1 MTPNEVADAAHTLQ
15 QAQAAQAGA
24 PWEPYIAPFFGLLGV
39 AVGGI
44 LQWAL
49 AASTARQART
59 NQLAD
64 EAAREKRERRLAS
77 LALAEHL
84 EDFVFASVDIV
95 SSQAHVYWA
104 TPYDV
109 AEHSEVPVWLQMIPP
124 WPDLVDWRHVGFGAA
139 VRATNFRR
147 QVAFDLDYLRSAS
160 DHLDGEDLHSEH
172 ANLAAKRGIEAWQMA
187 ADIRAEAE
195 LEPLIWPQNATGL
208 DILRR
213 RLRDLQTKETGAS
226 DAMPSDPAAPG
237 VAPPPISLVRDTAAP
252 HRRGTVREA
261 A

>member
-1 MTPNEVADAAHTLQ
+1 MTPNEVAEAAHTLQ

-49 AASTARQART
+49 ATSTARQART

-64 EAAREKRERRLAS
+64 EAVREERERRLAS

-84 EDFVFASVDIV
+84 EGFVFTSVDIV
-95 SSQAHVYWA
+95 SSQTHVVWE

-109 AEHSEVPVWLQMIPP
+109 AEYSEAPVWLQMIPP
-124 WPDLVDWRHVGFGAA
+124 WPELADWRYVGFGAA
-139 VRATNFRR
+139 VKATNFRR

-160 DHLDGEDLHSEH
+160 DHLDGQDLHSEH
-172 ANLAAKRGIEAWQMA
+172 ANLAAMRGIEAWQMA
-187 ADIRAEAE
+187 TDVRAAAR

-208 DILRR
+208 EVLRK
-213 RLRDLQTKETGAS
+213 RLRNLQTKETGAS
-226 DAMPSDPAAPG
+226 DALPSDPA
-237 VAPPPISLVRDTAAP
+237 
-252 HRRGTVREA
+252 
-261 A
+261 